1 MYLTVPNV
9 QKNTLLTWW
18 FFRTCLKNMIIMLD
32 SISPSSRGWNFKRC
46 LLPRPSTWILWHPVW
61 GILAE
66 GIMGTST
73 LLFLT
78 LGFDKKFKTTQFTSR
93 KINNRTWKNDGL
105 AILMFIFLSGGPR
118 VFQVPAVHLPRGVW
132 GWFSYVQLTSSMER
146 FNIVVLEEA
155 VGEALKLCIARAIE
169 ASLVSTRF
177 WLGGFWVVPSLKLT
191 AIAPENG
198 WLEDNRYDFPVGA
211 KA

>member
-1 MYLTVPNV
+1 
-9 QKNTLLTWW
+9 
-18 FFRTCLKNMIIMLD
+18 
-32 SISPSSRGWNFKRC
+32 
-46 LLPRPSTWILWHPVW
+46 
-61 GILAE
+61 
-66 GIMGTST
+66 
-73 LLFLT
+73 
-78 LGFDKKFKTTQFTSR
+78 
-93 KINNRTWKNDGL
+93 
-105 AILMFIFLSGGPR
+105 
-118 VFQVPAVHLPRGVW
+118 
-132 GWFSYVQLTSSMER
+132 MER